1 MTEFCIEFDPAK
13 DEQNWKKHK
22 IRFATAALVFADPYR
37 IERLDDSLENPGEE
51 RWQTLGKVGSVLF
64 VDFTERGS
72 SIRIISA
79 RVATKQE
86 RRSYYGF
93 DDNNGKSWSAAD

>member
-51 RWQTLGKVGSVLF
+51 RW
-64 VDFTERGS
+64 
-72 SIRIISA
+72 
-79 RVATKQE
+79 
-86 RRSYYGF
+86 
-93 DDNNGKSWSAAD
+93 